1 MTNHKPT
8 FADTG
13 ERNVLKLAQRLQD
26 YFSPKIIGE
35 VNDVYIKVAKMKG
48 EDTPWHTHDDEDE
61 LFYVL
66 KGKLR
71 MFLESQEPFDMNE
84 GEFFI
89 VQRGV
94 KHRVS
99 SDQDCWTILIEN
111 KTTKHLG
118 NVKAPHAKSI
128 EDQF

>member
-1 MTNHKPT
+1 MTKDKPT
-8 FADTG
+8 FADG
-13 ERNVLKLAQRLQD
+13 RERNAIKLARRLQD

-35 VNDVYIKVAKMKG
+35 VNDVYIKVTKTRG
-48 EDTPWHTHDDEDE
+48 EDTPWHAHDDEDE
-61 LFYVL
+61 MFYVL
-66 KGKLR
+66 EGTLK
-71 MFLESQEPFDMNE
+71 MFIENEQPFDLNE
-84 GEFFI
+84 NEFFI
-89 VQRGV
+89 VKRGV

-99 SDQDCWTILIEN
+99 SEQDCWTLLIEN